1 MPRRDFLMTPEPQI
15 REFTDRSGR
24 IRAMTLA
31 QIPDRSH
38 FLAVSLVVFLF
49 KNAISGVTE

>member
-1 MPRRDFLMTPEPQI
+1 MTPEPQI